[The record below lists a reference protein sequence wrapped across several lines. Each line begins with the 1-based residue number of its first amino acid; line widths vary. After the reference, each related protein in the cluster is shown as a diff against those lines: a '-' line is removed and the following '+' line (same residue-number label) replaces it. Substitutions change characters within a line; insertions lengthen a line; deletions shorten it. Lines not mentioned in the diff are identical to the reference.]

1 MENWKVE
8 IKRLDAIRT
17 KLDLNYNQLEKLSG
31 INRQKIARMFQMVNE
46 PSLSFYLTIK
56 SVLENKIKVVVNE
69 KKESIKLKPKIPL
82 SPVSMID
89 AMIEKNKEKP
99 CDCRMSGTLFIRAKG
114 CTKSKDEHKF

>member
-31 INRQKIARMFQMVNE
+31 IPRGKIGNLFRLINE

-56 SVLENKIKVVVNE
+56 TILENQIKVVTKE
-69 KKESIKLKPKIPL
+69 KKEVVPPKEVVA
-82 SPVSMID
+82 SVKST
-89 AMIEKNKEKP
+89 

-114 CTKSKDEHKF
+114 CTKAKDEHKF